1 MDKRVL
7 STATISAAVFAAL
20 LTGCS
25 SDEDTSQAAGASGTP
40 SSSDTPA
47 TTSAAAAA
55 TPTGPPPTPGQVVLS
70 DEMDDD
76 RNGWGTGPG
85 VTFEAG
91 EYVVAMTPPAGLA
104 GWPDALLAS
113 PPKSVVVTATVSAP
127 EGSALVGVTCN
138 NVMDG
143 QGGGEFYSLSI
154 GSDVM
159 LISRTSSG
167 DRTPD
172 KGQILATTETGVD
185 LTTPHQVQAACV
197 PTSETMELWLSV
209 DGEPTLSAVDD
220 DPLGE
225 GPPGVQLVGIGGN
238 GASFQARM
246 TSYSVAEPA

>member
-1 MDKRVL
+1 MGKRVL
-7 STATISAAVFAAL
+7 STATASAAVLAAL

-25 SDEDTSQAAGASGTP
+25 SDGDTSQAGATGTP

-55 TPTGPPPTPGQVVLS
+55 TPTGPPPAPGQVVFS

-85 VTFEAG
+85 ITFEAG

-143 QGGGEFYSLSI
+143 QGGGEFYPLSI
-154 GSDVM
+154 GRDVM

-197 PTSETMELWLSV
+197 STSETMELWLSV
-209 DGEPTLSAVDD
+209 DGEPALSAVDD

-225 GPPGVQLVGIGGN
+225 GPPGIQLVGIGAN

-246 TSYSVAEPA
+246 TRYSVAEPA

>member
-1 MDKRVL
+1 MDERVL
-7 STATISAAVFAAL
+7 STATVSAAVFAAL

-25 SDEDTSQAAGASGTP
+25 SDEDAGAAGTP
-40 SSSDTPA
+40 SSSDTAA
-47 TTSAAAAA
+47 TTGAAAA
-55 TPTGPPPTPGQVVLS
+55 TPTGPPPTPGQVVLA
-70 DEMDDD
+70 DELDDD

-85 VTFEAG
+85 ITFEAG

-104 GWPDALLAS
+104 GWPDALVAS
-113 PPKSVVVTATVSAP
+113 PPESVVVTATLSAP

-172 KGQILATTETGVD
+172 KGEVLATTETGVD
-185 LTTPHQVQAACV
+185 LTTPHEVEASCV
-197 PTSETMELWLSV
+197 RTTDTVELWLGV
-209 DGEPTLSAVDD
+209 DGEPALSAVDD

-225 GPPGVQLVGIGGN
+225 GPPGIQFVGIGGN